1 MLKYSTYSSIYSNTE
16 GTQDHTLFGKLLH
29 QLIVNNRRFLVRLA
43 IIISVVFLCLTGFM
57 TVFTNASKIVSYQE
71 FVVSTGDS
79 LWSIALEHKP
89 YHMDTREYIERIK
102 QLNVM
107 ETSDIQTGQVLSL
120 PHVE

>member
-1 MLKYSTYSSIYSNTE
+1 MLKYSTYNSIYSNTE
-16 GTQDHTLFGKLLH
+16 GVKDHTLLGKLFH
-29 QLIVNNRRFLVRLA
+29 QLFYNNRRFLVRLV
-43 IIISVVFLCLTGFM
+43 IILSVAFLCLTGFM
-57 TVFTNASKIVSYQE
+57 TVLTNASNIVSYQE

-79 LWSIALEHKP
+79 LWSIALDHKP
-89 YHMDTREYIERIK
+89 HHMDTREYVARIK

>member
-1 MLKYSTYSSIYSNTE
+1 MLKYSTYNSIYSNTE
-16 GTQDHTLFGKLLH
+16 GVKDHTLLGKLFH
-29 QLIVNNRRFLVRLA
+29 QLIYNNRRFLVRMV
-43 IIISVVFLCLTGFM
+43 IILSVAFLCLTGFM
-57 TVFTNASKIVSYQE
+57 TVLTNASKIVSYQE

-79 LWSIALEHKP
+79 LWSIALDHKP
-89 YHMDTREYIERIK
+89 HHMDTREYVERIK